1 MKEELKVGLVQI
13 NNSFSG
19 QNYFPL
25 SAGLLQAHAQRH
37 LGDRVSFLPTI
48 YTRPKVDEAVGKLLT
63 ADVVGF
69 SVYVWNFKISLAIAE
84 KLKAFKPNVLIVF
97 GGHHVPCQK
106 TEDFLRVNQCID
118 IACHNDGEKIF
129 SAILQNPNSDWQK
142 IPSISYL
149 DKNGRYIETP
159 KVPRDKNLDDLPS
172 PYLNGIFDQLMTDSP
187 NEHWVGLWETN
198 RGCPFSCAWCD
209 WAESRMSKWST
220 ERVYQEIEWFAQ
232 KNVDFVTCTD
242 ANFGILPRDVEI
254 AKLLAETKQKYGY
267 PQAVSIQSTKNVQ
280 ERSFQIQKIL
290 AEAGMNRVV
299 VMSVQSLHP
308 PTLKAVGRSN
318 ISLKAYEESQR
329 RFNELGIPTVTD
341 LILAQPEET
350 YESWVRGIDTL
361 LNSGQHNR
369 IQFGNLSILPKAE
382 ISDPEYQKKYGIQ
395 TVESAMVN
403 NHGFLPPL
411 NEISETQELVIAT
424 NSMSADDWVR
434 ARVFSWMTGLLHF
447 DKLLQIPFVILRQTG
462 LSYGE
467 LIEFFSEGKF
477 NDFCEN
483 GNFPILTEIR
493 QFFIDK
499 ARDIQNGGYEFCH
512 APDWLNIFWPA
523 DEYVFIKLCIEAKLA
538 QFYSESMRA
547 LSALAR
553 ARGIEI
559 DLRVLSDAIR
569 LNQNLI
575 KLPNCPTDIPVA
587 AAFNIWEHYRS
598 VIVNRLVPLEE
609 QTIFY
614 QINRSCEQWASWPDW
629 LEKVVWWGHRKG
641 AYIYED
647 ITREV

>member
-25 SAGLLQAHAQRH
+25 SVGLLQAYAQRY
-37 LGDRVSFLPTI
+37 LGDRVSFLPI
-48 YTRPKVDEAVGKLLT
+48 IHMRLKVSEAVEKLLA
-63 ADVVGF
+63 ADVIGF
-69 SVYVWNFKISLAIAE
+69 SVYIWNFKISLAIAE
-84 KLKAFKPNVLIVF
+84 KLKTLKPNVLIVF
-97 GGHHVPCQK
+97 GGHHVPSRK
-106 TEDFLRVNQCID
+106 TEDFLRVRRYID
-118 IACHNDGEKIF
+118 IACHDDGEKIF

-149 DKNGRYIETP
+149 DGNGRYIETP
-159 KVPRDKNLDDLPS
+159 KVPKDKNLNNLPS
-172 PYLNGIFDQLMTDSP
+172 PYLNGTFDQLTANSP

-209 WAESRMSKWST
+209 WAESRMSKWSL
-220 ERVYQEIEWFAQ
+220 ERIYQEIEWFAQ
-232 KNVDFVTCTD
+232 RKVEFVNCAD

-254 AKLLAETKQKYGY
+254 AKFLAETKQKYGY
-267 PQAVSIQSTKNVQ
+267 PRAVSVQSTKNVQ

-290 AEAGMNRVV
+290 ADAGMNRAV
-299 VMSVQSLHP
+299 VMSVQSLNP
-308 PTLKAVGRSN
+308 ATLKAVGRSN
-318 ISLKAYEESQR
+318 IGLEVYEENQK
-329 RFNELGIPTVTD
+329 RFNELKIHTVTD

-350 YESWVRGIDTL
+350 YESWVRGINNL
-361 LNSGQHNR
+361 LKSGQHNR
-369 IQFGNLSILPKAE
+369 IQFGNLSNLPNSLLA
-382 ISDPEYQKKYGIQ
+382 DPEYQKRYGIRI
-395 TVESAMVN
+395 VESAMVN
-403 NHGFLPPL
+403 NHGFLPPS
-411 NEISETQELVIAT
+411 NEIVEIQELVIAT
-424 NSMSADDWVR
+424 NTMPADDWVR

-447 DKLLQIPFVILRQTG
+447 DKLLQIPFVILHQTG

-477 NDFCEN
+477 NDFREN

-493 QFFIDK
+493 QFFVGK

-523 DEYVFIKLCIEAKLA
+523 DEYVFIKLCIEGELT
-538 QFYSESMRA
+538 QFYTESMRA

-559 DLRVLSDAIR
+559 DLKVLSDAIR

-575 KLPNCPTDIPVA
+575 KLPNCSTDIPMA
-587 AAFNIWEHYRS
+587 TAFNIWEHYRS

-609 QTIFY
+609 QTVVY
-614 QINRSCEQWASWPDW
+614 RINRSCEQWASWPDW

-641 AYIYED
+641 AYIYEG
-647 ITREV
+647 ITREA